1 MKILKNKKGFTL
13 VELLAV
19 IVILALIM
27 SIAII
32 SMNGIMD
39 SAKYSTFKET
49 GLQIING
56 VRDQLI
62 LANEL
67 NGNRNF
73 TGSNGQ
79 TYYFESKIVEK
90 GGKSSPLGGDILYI
104 NTPATENSVLKT
116 ALVYGG
122 STAPVE
128 KIGMMGIYRSET
140 ATETC
145 GSTSNSFVRVKR
157 AAGDSNFE
165 YSICLTAGS
174 GHYYLEGT
182 EAELL
187 NNNNT
192 DVVKLDT
199 STTNNG

>member
-67 NGNRNF
+67 NGDTSF
-73 TGSNGQ
+73 TGAGQ

-90 GGKSSPLGGDILYI
+90 GGKSSPLGGEIQYLS
-104 NTPATENSVLKT
+104 ET
-116 ALVYGG
+116 AGY
-122 STAPVE
+122 T
-128 KIGMMGIYRSET
+128 KIGMMGIYRSENPT
-140 ATETC
+140 ATC
-145 GSTSNSFVRVKR
+145 SPSGKSFVRVKR
-157 AAGDSNFE
+157 DAGKSNFE
-165 YSICLTAGS
+165 YSICLTAGAD
-174 GHYYLEGT
+174 HYYLDGT

-187 NNNNT
+187 NSNNT